1 MRYSSITMFSASKFS
16 SDVIAS
22 GSYLFLYNSV
32 DVDSAKGKMNK
43 VGSVNGIDF
52 YHKQGLHLVALIPET
67 HPLYNIS
74 VIREALCPGT
84 GFMDMVKDVYIKDAA
99 KLFNE

>member
-52 YHKQGLHLVALIPET
+52 YYKQGLHLVALIPET
-67 HPLYNIS
+67 HPLYAIS
-74 VIREALCPGT
+74 VIRVFPET
-84 GFMDMVKDVYIKDAA
+84 SFMDMVKDVYIKDAA